1 MLIIPVNSLLALIE
15 LALCIS
21 RFSYD
26 FIIKNIEWS
35 SCMAPAQ
42 PCYQSSG
49 KSFLSSEADEV
60 PFSVLLQPCS
70 ESCIQAFSIQ
80 HSEQH
85 CIYPCCVSSITG
97 YWVCVF
103 FISTSL
109 SPSSNPQLLTFWVNV
124 NLAIELHK
132 PEQVYRLGAWYP
144 FI

>member
-1 MLIIPVNSLLALIE
+1 MFSVLGMLIIPVNSLLALIE

-35 SCMAPAQ
+35 SCMAQ
-42 PCYQSSG
+42 PNPVISLLASHSYPLRPS
-49 KSFLSSEADEV
+49 EV

-70 ESCIQAFSIQ
+70 ESCIKAFSIQ
-80 HSEQH
+80 HSAQH

-109 SPSSNPQLLTFWVNV
+109 SPSSNHN
-124 NLAIELHK
+124 
-132 PEQVYRLGAWYP
+132 Y
-144 FI
+144 